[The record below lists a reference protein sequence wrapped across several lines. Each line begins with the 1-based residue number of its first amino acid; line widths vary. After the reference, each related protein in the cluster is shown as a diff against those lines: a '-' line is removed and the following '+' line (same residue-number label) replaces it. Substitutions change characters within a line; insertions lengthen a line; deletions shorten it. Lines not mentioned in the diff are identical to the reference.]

1 MRAAA
6 VIYILGWLMTSAAAA
21 MLVPTAFAVALDPAL
36 VFEAFLF
43 PAVVIGFIGVN
54 MLIAFRA
61 RDMAI
66 SRRQS
71 LAVLVLIWVLMP
83 LAGALP
89 LYSAGFPGE
98 LVPAIFEAT
107 SGFTT
112 TGASV
117 ISEFAT
123 VPRSIIVW
131 RGLLQWMGGLVT
143 LLLLAALLGPL
154 WEGNLTERQFRLFGK
169 SEQRIFPRIAEAIR
183 VILPI
188 YMLVTLLCFLCLML
202 SGLPSFDAFCLSL
215 STVSTGGFMPREGT
229 IALYGSTSAEFVL
242 AIFMALSSIS
252 ILWVRAVF
260 SGRWTFVKDM
270 REPYFIA
277 VAIVIFG
284 GVLTLLMLKNAP
296 VGGFGDVLDTV
307 ALSLATA
314 ASLISTTGFM
324 ISEPAHSLIPYMVVL
339 AVAIIGGGAFSTAGG
354 LKVYRLWAMFR
365 QIGRE
370 LRLLVYP
377 HGVRPSADG
386 DEIRDERLM
395 MAIWTT
401 FGAYI
406 ITIAVLAIA
415 LAASG
420 LAFEGALL
428 AAASSVSNIGPAYEI
443 IRVNDF
449 PDAPS
454 YANMAPWTQIALCGG
469 MILGRGEVLVLLSLL
484 STTYWRD

>member
-6 VIYILGWLMTSAAAA
+6 VIYILGWLMTGSAAA
-21 MLVPTAFAVALDPAL
+21 MLVPAAFAVALDPAP

-43 PAVVIGFIGVN
+43 PAVAIGFVGVN

-61 RDMAI
+61 RDMTI

-71 LAVLVLIWVLMP
+71 LAVLVLIWALTP

-117 ISEFAT
+117 IGEFAS
-123 VPRSIIVW
+123 VPRSILVW
-131 RGLLQWMGGLVT
+131 RGLLQWMGGFVT

-154 WEGNLTERQFRLFGK
+154 WEGNVTERQTRLFGK
-169 SEQRIFPRIAEAIR
+169 SEQRIFARIAEAIR

-188 YMLVTLLCFLCLML
+188 YTLVTLLCFLSLMV

-242 AIFMALSSIS
+242 AIFMALGSVS
-252 ILWVRAVF
+252 ILWVQALV
-260 SGRWTFVKDM
+260 SGRWTLVNDV
-270 REPYFIA
+270 REPYLIGA
-277 VAIVIFG
+277 AIVAGG
-284 GVLTLLMLKNAP
+284 GVLTALMLQNAP
-296 VGGFGDVLDTV
+296 IGGLDDVIDTV
-307 ALSLATA
+307 ALSLATS

-324 ISEPAHSLIPYMVVL
+324 ISEPANGLIPYMVIL
-339 AVAIIGGGAFSTAGG
+339 AVVIIGGGAFSTAGG
-354 LKVYRLWAMFR
+354 LKVYRLWAMCR

-370 LRLLVYP
+370 LRLLIYP

-406 ITIAVLAIA
+406 ITIALLAIA

-420 LAFEGALL
+420 LNFEGALL

-443 IRVNDF
+443 MRVNDF

-484 STTYWRD
+484 STAYWRD